1 MLKDLNVTII
11 QSDIH
16 WENKH
21 KNLENFT
28 DKINIT
34 SLTDVIILPEMFTTG
49 FTMNTSLAETM
60 DDKTVSWMKLISKNF
75 YLMGSIIIKENEKFY
90 NRFLSVKSDNIE
102 YYDKRHLFAFAGEN
116 KFYTA
121 GFDRKIVSIN
131 GWRILLQTC
140 YDLRFPVFSRN
151 KNDYDAIVYIA
162 SWPSK
167 RSQHWKSL
175 LQARSIENQA
185 YVIGVNRVGI
195 DGLNIEYSGD
205 SSVYD
210 PLGNLIYQCSNFS
223 DISTITLKGE
233 QIEFVRN
240 TFKFLDD
247 ADNFEIKKN
256 L

>member
-11 QSDIH
+11 QSDIY
-16 WENKH
+16 WENKD

-28 DKINIT
+28 DKIIIT
-34 SLTDVIILPEMFTTG
+34 SSTDVIILPEMFTTG

-60 DDKTVSWMKLISKNF
+60 NGKTVSWMKSYENF
-75 YLMGSIIIKENEKFY
+75 YLMGSIIIKEDDKFY

-116 KFYTA
+116 KFFTA
-121 GFDRKIVSIN
+121 GTDRKIVTIN

-151 KNDYDAIVYIA
+151 KKDYDAIVYIA
-162 SWPSK
+162 SWPAK

-175 LQARSIENQA
+175 LQARAIENQA

-210 PLGNLIYQCSNFS
+210 PLGNLIYQCSNS
-223 DISTITLKGE
+223 PDISTITLKVE

-247 ADNFEIKKN
+247 ADEFEIKKN